1 VRVGHILLA
10 DGADYVAEEGLDGGM
25 GGGDGAADGGDVSAV
40 GAVIDVEVELARAD
54 HLREAGEDTDVYV
67 HVVSVASD

>member
-40 GAVIDVEVELARAD
+40 IDVEVELARAD

>member
-10 DGADYVAEEGLDGGM
+10 DGADDVAEEGLDDGVCL
-25 GGGDGAADGGDVSAV
+25 GDGASERGDVSAR
-40 GAVIDVEVELARAD
+40 DVEVEFARAN
-54 HLREAGEDTDVYV
+54 HLREAGEDADAYV